1 MVFDPEY
8 YPISELF
15 LNSDTLSS
23 YSPKFE
29 IVTFSMLHKLIK
41 TFALS
46 YNRPTAQMVSSI
58 FRHRMRPVVEQTG
71 KAHVV
76 STWRVDPHSLIF
88 LLKGTLTYDRI
99 LPYNKE
105 LLEPQRDLLTYIMK
119 QLYSKDLVIKNVR
132 ILDFRVCSIHGH
144 TPTIRNQNGKKWRSA

>member
-1 MVFDPEY
+1 
-8 YPISELF
+8 
-15 LNSDTLSS
+15 
-23 YSPKFE
+23 
-29 IVTFSMLHKLIK
+29 
-41 TFALS
+41 
-46 YNRPTAQMVSSI
+46 MVSSI

-132 ILDFRVCSIHGH
+132 ILDFRVYSIHGH